1 MPHNPAL
8 DKYSPG
14 DRVSITDK
22 QDRVSN
28 GTVKRVNQKTVS
40 VDTDDGKKWRIDPVF
55 ITGHVPG
62 SGAAPVARLNLP
74 SRSAHTLPAA
84 PGAGEPDY
92 RFGIGEG
99 VKFKTKQGKML
110 RGRVERINQKNIAV
124 RIEDGRRWGV
134 SPVFLKRLS
143 PEETAELKMQR
154 VERPS
159 DRFSVG
165 ERVKYRSKR
174 GELVL
179 GTVHKLNPETVGVTT
194 DAGRRWRIRPRI
206 LEHLKEPEGT
216 QQAGAQARRGAG
228 EEMAISSAD
237 VARIASADLENF
249 GL

>member
-99 VKFKTKQGKML
+99 VKF
-110 RGRVERINQKNIAV
+110 
-124 RIEDGRRWGV
+124 
-134 SPVFLKRLS
+134 
-143 PEETAELKMQR
+143 
-154 VERPS
+154 
-159 DRFSVG
+159 
-165 ERVKYRSKR
+165 RSKR
-174 GELVL
+174 GALVP

-194 DAGRRWRIRPRI
+194 DAGRRWRVRPRI
-206 LEHLKEPEGT
+206 LEHFKEPEGT